1 MVDVV
6 RWLIK
11 SSLELVDTRYYTQTR
26 LSYGR
31 CWTGSSPVIRQYP
44 EVVNDFGN
52 LVEPVIQDLDK
63 LFVNFVDMD
72 IPLRSTRKYLF
83 KKTDLLRLRELA
95 SLVSDP
101 VDFQA
106 HHGKLL
112 RILRV
117 DVEEGCLETLVQF
130 YDPLYHCFT
139 FPDYQLVPTLEE
151 YSYLVGLPVPD
162 KIPFHGFEPTPKPS
176 DIAAALHLKTSIIQ
190 ANLTSKGGLQGLPT
204 HFLYQQASIFAEA
217 ASILAFHSIL
227 ALLIY
232 GLLLFPNI
240 DNFIDI
246 NAIKIFLTK
255 NPVPTLLA
263 DTYHSIH
270 DRTQAGRGTISC
282 CAPLLYQWFTFHL
295 PQSRAFKTNDDKL
308 SWPRRIMTLDPSD
321 IVWYQAASD
330 VGEIIVSCGEYPNV
344 PLLGMRGGISY
355 NPLLARR
362 QFGYPIKTKP
372 NNLALTNEFYLN
384 HGDHSNKRERF
395 AQAWS
400 AIRRLNRSQL
410 GKKSDYVHESY
421 TQWVIDRTNS
431 FGLPYRLPRY
441 LSSTIPPS
449 SLPIPFDTK
458 ALDRKLQV
466 DWARDAR
473 EGPRVLMSLR
483 THLLLEVASPLS
495 FPFSIPL
502 PFIFQEAKESIDEE
516 DPRPTS
522 SNGACITKE
531 EFHEQLTKERQE
543 KETWKRRCQ
552 ELEQENETLKGKI
565 AQQSRE
571 LFIQNQRMIEKDDL
585 LRRKDA
591 LLHRDARRKRR
602 FMDLFSRAHSDSED
616 PSTPGFMMFTISL
629 TSSSII
635 ICSLSFCISISMH
648 HVAFMSHTVFTT
660 SKGGESINRRPRKV
674 ARRVLHK
681 PTRIYNTRANRK
693 RMDIV
698 EQENQSLRKE
708 VATLREGMDRLT
720 TMMSA
725 LLSAQNSQAA
735 AATVEQPLVSTT
747 PLSTVTS
754 PPLFLPPGC
763 TWGMPP
769 PVCGSPQPTVSEVPP
784 PFAQQSAPGRLTG
797 ESAPAAS
804 NAKKFGGHFAKKKD
818 QEVGMVAHGKPQQN
832 FTPYRQVANV
842 ASTIP
847 NPSYH
852 QQRPHYPQ
860 QYPPHQYPPQ
870 QYPPQQYPPHQ
881 YPPQQYL
888 PQQYPPQQYHQPQYP
903 QKQQNRP
910 QTPQQPYH
918 SQNRQKTT
926 FDPIPM
932 KYADLLPALLAKNL
946 VQVRTPPRTPDVLP
960 PWFRHDL
967 TCAFHQGAPGHDVEN
982 CYVLKNEVQKLVR
995 ANLLSFKDQNPNVQA
1010 NPLPNHGP
1018 AVNMIQD
1025 CDEDG
1030 VILNVQHIRT
1040 PLVPI
1045 HIKMCEAALFDHD
1058 HAACEIC
1065 PVNVKGCPKVQ
1076 GDIQGL
1082 IDSRELTI
1090 TRKDREVCVITPEF
1104 QRLEISYN
1112 SGESTT
1118 TPLVI
1123 SLPGPMPYA
1132 SLKAV
1137 PYKYSATM
1145 LEGSATNSVGSSSI
1159 TSTFCSA
1166 GFINNSPEA
1175 NAVLE
1180 DAPEEIVLA
1189 FVTPGKLVRNWDAV
1203 DIPSVVHASK

>member
-1 MVDVV
+1 ME
-6 RWLIK
+6 I
-11 SSLELVDTRYYTQTR
+11 TRTKGKDSHKLGALSADSTEVSWERNQTM
-26 LSYGR
+26 
-31 CWTGSSPVIRQYP
+31 C
-44 EVVNDFGN
+44 
-52 LVEPVIQDLDK
+52 
-63 LFVNFVDMD
+63 M
-72 IPLRSTRKYLF
+72 
-83 KKTDLLRLRELA
+83 
-95 SLVSDP
+95 
-101 VDFQA
+101 
-106 HHGKLL
+106 
-112 RILRV
+112 
-117 DVEEGCLETLVQF
+117 
-130 YDPLYHCFT
+130 
-139 FPDYQLVPTLEE
+139 
-151 YSYLVGLPVPD
+151 
-162 KIPFHGFEPTPKPS
+162 
-176 DIAAALHLKTSIIQ
+176 
-190 ANLTSKGGLQGLPT
+190 NLTPSG
-204 HFLYQQASIFAEA
+204 
-217 ASILAFHSIL
+217 
-227 ALLIY
+227 
-232 GLLLFPNI
+232 
-240 DNFIDI
+240 
-246 NAIKIFLTK
+246 TK
-255 NPVPTLLA
+255 
-263 DTYHSIH
+263 
-270 DRTQAGRGTISC
+270 
-282 CAPLLYQWFTFHL
+282 
-295 PQSRAFKTNDDKL
+295 
-308 SWPRRIMTLDPSD
+308 
-321 IVWYQAASD
+321 
-330 VGEIIVSCGEYPNV
+330 
-344 PLLGMRGGISY
+344 
-355 NPLLARR
+355 
-362 QFGYPIKTKP
+362 
-372 NNLALTNEFYLN
+372 
-384 HGDHSNKRERF
+384 
-395 AQAWS
+395 
-400 AIRRLNRSQL
+400 
-410 GKKSDYVHESY
+410 
-421 TQWVIDRTNS
+421 S

-458 ALDRKLQV
+458 
-466 DWARDAR
+466 
-473 EGPRVLMSLR
+473 
-483 THLLLEVASPLS
+483 
-495 FPFSIPL
+495 
-502 PFIFQEAKESIDEE
+502 
-516 DPRPTS
+516 
-522 SNGACITKE
+522 E

-552 ELEQENETLKGKI
+552 ELERENETLKGKI

-571 LFIQNQRMIEKDDL
+571 IFIQNQRMIEKDDL

-591 LLHRDARRKRR
+591 LLHQDARRKRR

-616 PSTPGFMMFTISL
+616 PSTPG
-629 TSSSII
+629 
-635 ICSLSFCISISMH
+635 
-648 HVAFMSHTVFTT
+648 SHTVFTT
-660 SKGGESINRRPRKV
+660 SKGGESISRRPRKV
-674 ARRVLHK
+674 ARRILHK

-693 RMDIV
+693 RMDLV
-698 EQENQSLRKE
+698 EQENQSLREE

-735 AATVEQPLVSTT
+735 AAAVEQPLVSTT

-784 PFAQQSAPGRLTG
+784 PFAQQSAPVPQPGVREGRLTG

-852 QQRPHYPQ
+852 QQRPHYP
-860 QYPPHQYPPQ
+860 YQYPPQ
-870 QYPPQQYPPHQ
+870 QYPPP
-881 YPPQQYL
+881 
-888 PQQYPPQQYHQPQYP
+888 QYPPQQYHQPQYP

-1030 VILNVQHIRT
+1030 VILNVQHVRT

-1058 HAACEIC
+1058 HAACEVC

-1076 GDIQGL
+1076 EDIQRL
-1082 IDSRELTI
+1082 IDSRELII
-1090 TRKDREVCVITPEF
+1090 TRKGKEVCVITPEF

-1145 LEGSATNSVGSSSI
+1145 LEGGQEKVVQEGTGVGWGKVVQLLESKNREGLGFASSAGSATNSVGSSSI

-1180 DAPEEIVLA
+1180 DVPEEIVLA

-1203 DIPSVVHASK
+1203 DIPSVSIINHMQTRHL

>member
-1 MVDVV
+1 
-6 RWLIK
+6 
-11 SSLELVDTRYYTQTR
+11 
-26 LSYGR
+26 
-31 CWTGSSPVIRQYP
+31 
-44 EVVNDFGN
+44 
-52 LVEPVIQDLDK
+52 
-63 LFVNFVDMD
+63 
-72 IPLRSTRKYLF
+72 
-83 KKTDLLRLRELA
+83 
-95 SLVSDP
+95 
-101 VDFQA
+101 
-106 HHGKLL
+106 
-112 RILRV
+112 
-117 DVEEGCLETLVQF
+117 
-130 YDPLYHCFT
+130 
-139 FPDYQLVPTLEE
+139 
-151 YSYLVGLPVPD
+151 
-162 KIPFHGFEPTPKPS
+162 
-176 DIAAALHLKTSIIQ
+176 
-190 ANLTSKGGLQGLPT
+190 
-204 HFLYQQASIFAEA
+204 
-217 ASILAFHSIL
+217 
-227 ALLIY
+227 
-232 GLLLFPNI
+232 
-240 DNFIDI
+240 
-246 NAIKIFLTK
+246 
-255 NPVPTLLA
+255 
-263 DTYHSIH
+263 
-270 DRTQAGRGTISC
+270 
-282 CAPLLYQWFTFHL
+282 
-295 PQSRAFKTNDDKL
+295 
-308 SWPRRIMTLDPSD
+308 
-321 IVWYQAASD
+321 
-330 VGEIIVSCGEYPNV
+330 
-344 PLLGMRGGISY
+344 
-355 NPLLARR
+355 
-362 QFGYPIKTKP
+362 
-372 NNLALTNEFYLN
+372 
-384 HGDHSNKRERF
+384 
-395 AQAWS
+395 
-400 AIRRLNRSQL
+400 
-410 GKKSDYVHESY
+410 
-421 TQWVIDRTNS
+421 
-431 FGLPYRLPRY
+431 
-441 LSSTIPPS
+441 
-449 SLPIPFDTK
+449 
-458 ALDRKLQV
+458 
-466 DWARDAR
+466 
-473 EGPRVLMSLR
+473 
-483 THLLLEVASPLS
+483 
-495 FPFSIPL
+495 
-502 PFIFQEAKESIDEE
+502 
-516 DPRPTS
+516 
-522 SNGACITKE
+522 
-531 EFHEQLTKERQE
+531 
-543 KETWKRRCQ
+543 
-552 ELEQENETLKGKI
+552 
-565 AQQSRE
+565 
-571 LFIQNQRMIEKDDL
+571 
-585 LRRKDA
+585 
-591 LLHRDARRKRR
+591 
-602 FMDLFSRAHSDSED
+602 
-616 PSTPGFMMFTISL
+616 
-629 TSSSII
+629 
-635 ICSLSFCISISMH
+635 MH

-660 SKGGESINRRPRKV
+660 SKRGESINRRPRKV

-698 EQENQSLRKE
+698 EQENQSLREE

-832 FTPYRQVANV
+832 FTPYRQVAN
-842 ASTIP
+842 
-847 NPSYH
+847 
-852 QQRPHYPQ
+852 
-860 QYPPHQYPPQ
+860 
-870 QYPPQQYPPHQ
+870 
-881 YPPQQYL
+881 
-888 PQQYPPQQYHQPQYP
+888 QYHQPQYP

-1090 TRKDREVCVITPEF
+1090 KRKDREVCVITPEF
-1104 QRLEISYN
+1104 QRLEISCN

>member
-1 MVDVV
+1 
-6 RWLIK
+6 
-11 SSLELVDTRYYTQTR
+11 
-26 LSYGR
+26 
-31 CWTGSSPVIRQYP
+31 
-44 EVVNDFGN
+44 
-52 LVEPVIQDLDK
+52 
-63 LFVNFVDMD
+63 
-72 IPLRSTRKYLF
+72 
-83 KKTDLLRLRELA
+83 
-95 SLVSDP
+95 
-101 VDFQA
+101 
-106 HHGKLL
+106 
-112 RILRV
+112 
-117 DVEEGCLETLVQF
+117 
-130 YDPLYHCFT
+130 
-139 FPDYQLVPTLEE
+139 
-151 YSYLVGLPVPD
+151 
-162 KIPFHGFEPTPKPS
+162 
-176 DIAAALHLKTSIIQ
+176 
-190 ANLTSKGGLQGLPT
+190 
-204 HFLYQQASIFAEA
+204 
-217 ASILAFHSIL
+217 
-227 ALLIY
+227 
-232 GLLLFPNI
+232 
-240 DNFIDI
+240 
-246 NAIKIFLTK
+246 
-255 NPVPTLLA
+255 
-263 DTYHSIH
+263 
-270 DRTQAGRGTISC
+270 
-282 CAPLLYQWFTFHL
+282 
-295 PQSRAFKTNDDKL
+295 
-308 SWPRRIMTLDPSD
+308 
-321 IVWYQAASD
+321 
-330 VGEIIVSCGEYPNV
+330 
-344 PLLGMRGGISY
+344 
-355 NPLLARR
+355 
-362 QFGYPIKTKP
+362 
-372 NNLALTNEFYLN
+372 
-384 HGDHSNKRERF
+384 
-395 AQAWS
+395 
-400 AIRRLNRSQL
+400 
-410 GKKSDYVHESY
+410 
-421 TQWVIDRTNS
+421 
-431 FGLPYRLPRY
+431 
-441 LSSTIPPS
+441 
-449 SLPIPFDTK
+449 
-458 ALDRKLQV
+458 
-466 DWARDAR
+466 
-473 EGPRVLMSLR
+473 
-483 THLLLEVASPLS
+483 
-495 FPFSIPL
+495 
-502 PFIFQEAKESIDEE
+502 
-516 DPRPTS
+516 
-522 SNGACITKE
+522 
-531 EFHEQLTKERQE
+531 
-543 KETWKRRCQ
+543 
-552 ELEQENETLKGKI
+552 
-565 AQQSRE
+565 
-571 LFIQNQRMIEKDDL
+571 
-585 LRRKDA
+585 
-591 LLHRDARRKRR
+591 
-602 FMDLFSRAHSDSED
+602 
-616 PSTPGFMMFTISL
+616 
-629 TSSSII
+629 
-635 ICSLSFCISISMH
+635 MH
-648 HVAFMSHTVFTT
+648 HVAFMVSKSSLTLC
-660 SKGGESINRRPRKV
+660 SLLQKGGESICRCPRKV
-674 ARRVLHK
+674 ARRILHK

-698 EQENQSLRKE
+698 EQENQSLREE

-735 AATVEQPLVSTT
+735 AAAVEQPLVSTT

-769 PVCGSPQPTVSEVPP
+769 PVCGSSQPAVSEVPP
-784 PFAQQSAPGRLTG
+784 PFAQQSAPFYYEKMVASAPTDFTEMVNMGVRLEEGVREGRLTG

-852 QQRPHYPQ
+852 QQRPHYP
-860 QYPPHQYPPQ
+860 YPYPPQ
-870 QYPPQQYPPHQ
+870 QYPPQQYPPQ
-881 YPPQQYL
+881 PYP

-946 VQVRTPPRTPDVLP
+946 VQVRTPPRTLDVLP

-1030 VILNVQHIRT
+1030 VILNVQHVRT

-1076 GDIQGL
+1076 EDVQGL
-1082 IDSRELTI
+1082 IDSRELII
-1090 TRKDREVCVITPEF
+1090 TRKDKEVCVITPEF

-1145 LEGSATNSVGSSSI
+1145 LEGGQELLESKNREGLGFASSAGSATNSVGSSSI

-1180 DAPEEIVLA
+1180 DVPEERVLA

>member
-1 MVDVV
+1 
-6 RWLIK
+6 
-11 SSLELVDTRYYTQTR
+11 
-26 LSYGR
+26 
-31 CWTGSSPVIRQYP
+31 
-44 EVVNDFGN
+44 
-52 LVEPVIQDLDK
+52 
-63 LFVNFVDMD
+63 
-72 IPLRSTRKYLF
+72 
-83 KKTDLLRLRELA
+83 
-95 SLVSDP
+95 
-101 VDFQA
+101 
-106 HHGKLL
+106 
-112 RILRV
+112 
-117 DVEEGCLETLVQF
+117 
-130 YDPLYHCFT
+130 
-139 FPDYQLVPTLEE
+139 
-151 YSYLVGLPVPD
+151 
-162 KIPFHGFEPTPKPS
+162 
-176 DIAAALHLKTSIIQ
+176 
-190 ANLTSKGGLQGLPT
+190 
-204 HFLYQQASIFAEA
+204 
-217 ASILAFHSIL
+217 
-227 ALLIY
+227 
-232 GLLLFPNI
+232 
-240 DNFIDI
+240 
-246 NAIKIFLTK
+246 
-255 NPVPTLLA
+255 
-263 DTYHSIH
+263 
-270 DRTQAGRGTISC
+270 
-282 CAPLLYQWFTFHL
+282 
-295 PQSRAFKTNDDKL
+295 
-308 SWPRRIMTLDPSD
+308 
-321 IVWYQAASD
+321 
-330 VGEIIVSCGEYPNV
+330 
-344 PLLGMRGGISY
+344 
-355 NPLLARR
+355 
-362 QFGYPIKTKP
+362 
-372 NNLALTNEFYLN
+372 
-384 HGDHSNKRERF
+384 
-395 AQAWS
+395 
-400 AIRRLNRSQL
+400 
-410 GKKSDYVHESY
+410 
-421 TQWVIDRTNS
+421 
-431 FGLPYRLPRY
+431 
-441 LSSTIPPS
+441 
-449 SLPIPFDTK
+449 
-458 ALDRKLQV
+458 
-466 DWARDAR
+466 
-473 EGPRVLMSLR
+473 
-483 THLLLEVASPLS
+483 
-495 FPFSIPL
+495 
-502 PFIFQEAKESIDEE
+502 
-516 DPRPTS
+516 
-522 SNGACITKE
+522 
-531 EFHEQLTKERQE
+531 
-543 KETWKRRCQ
+543 
-552 ELEQENETLKGKI
+552 
-565 AQQSRE
+565 
-571 LFIQNQRMIEKDDL
+571 
-585 LRRKDA
+585 
-591 LLHRDARRKRR
+591 
-602 FMDLFSRAHSDSED
+602 
-616 PSTPGFMMFTISL
+616 MFTISL

-648 HVAFMSHTVFTT
+648 HVAFISHTVFTT
-660 SKGGESINRRPRKV
+660 SKGGESISRRPRKV
-674 ARRVLHK
+674 ARRILHK

-698 EQENQSLRKE
+698 EQENQNLREE

-735 AATVEQPLVSTT
+735 AAAVEQPLVSTT

-769 PVCGSPQPTVSEVPP
+769 PVCGSPQPAVSEVPP
-784 PFAQQSAPGRLTG
+784 PFAQQSAPVPQPGTSFPQAAMTYSAPLVHTIQQEVEPIFQAENVVAFDKMEELQERFEGVREGRLTG

-847 NPSYH
+847 NSSYH

-860 QYPPHQYPPQ
+860 QYPPQQYPPQ
-870 QYPPQQYPPHQ
+870 QYPPQQYP
-881 YPPQQYL
+881 

-910 QTPQQPYH
+910 QTLQQPCH

-1025 CDEDG
+1025 GDEDG
-1030 VILNVQHIRT
+1030 VILNVQHVRT

-1076 GDIQGL
+1076 EDVQGL
-1082 IDSRELTI
+1082 IDSRELII
-1090 TRKDREVCVITPEF
+1090 TRKDKEVCVITPEF

-1145 LEGSATNSVGSSSI
+1145 LEGGQELLESKNREGLGFASSAGSATNGVGSSSI

-1166 GFINNSPEA
+1166 GFINNPPEA

-1203 DIPSVVHASK
+1203 DIPSVSIINHMQTRHL

>member
-1 MVDVV
+1 
-6 RWLIK
+6 
-11 SSLELVDTRYYTQTR
+11 
-26 LSYGR
+26 
-31 CWTGSSPVIRQYP
+31 
-44 EVVNDFGN
+44 
-52 LVEPVIQDLDK
+52 
-63 LFVNFVDMD
+63 MD

-139 FPDYQLVPTLEE
+139 FPDYQLIPTLEE

-421 TQWVIDRTNS
+421 TQWVIDRTKS

-449 SLPIPFDTK
+449 SLPIPFD
-458 ALDRKLQV
+458 
-466 DWARDAR
+466 
-473 EGPRVLMSLR
+473 
-483 THLLLEVASPLS
+483 
-495 FPFSIPL
+495 
-502 PFIFQEAKESIDEE
+502 
-516 DPRPTS
+516 
-522 SNGACITKE
+522 TKE

-616 PSTPGFMMFTISL
+616 PSTPG
-629 TSSSII
+629 
-635 ICSLSFCISISMH
+635 
-648 HVAFMSHTVFTT
+648 V
-660 SKGGESINRRPRKV
+660 
-674 ARRVLHK
+674 
-681 PTRIYNTRANRK
+681 
-693 RMDIV
+693 
-698 EQENQSLRKE
+698 
-708 VATLREGMDRLT
+708 
-720 TMMSA
+720 
-725 LLSAQNSQAA
+725 
-735 AATVEQPLVSTT
+735 
-747 PLSTVTS
+747 
-754 PPLFLPPGC
+754 
-763 TWGMPP
+763 
-769 PVCGSPQPTVSEVPP
+769 
-784 PFAQQSAPGRLTG
+784 
-797 ESAPAAS
+797 
-804 NAKKFGGHFAKKKD
+804 
-818 QEVGMVAHGKPQQN
+818 
-832 FTPYRQVANV
+832 
-842 ASTIP
+842 
-847 NPSYH
+847 
-852 QQRPHYPQ
+852 
-860 QYPPHQYPPQ
+860 
-870 QYPPQQYPPHQ
+870 
-881 YPPQQYL
+881 
-888 PQQYPPQQYHQPQYP
+888 
-903 QKQQNRP
+903 
-910 QTPQQPYH
+910 
-918 SQNRQKTT
+918 
-926 FDPIPM
+926 
-932 KYADLLPALLAKNL
+932 
-946 VQVRTPPRTPDVLP
+946 
-960 PWFRHDL
+960 
-967 TCAFHQGAPGHDVEN
+967 
-982 CYVLKNEVQKLVR
+982 
-995 ANLLSFKDQNPNVQA
+995 
-1010 NPLPNHGP
+1010 
-1018 AVNMIQD
+1018 
-1025 CDEDG
+1025 
-1030 VILNVQHIRT
+1030 
-1040 PLVPI
+1040 
-1045 HIKMCEAALFDHD
+1045 
-1058 HAACEIC
+1058 
-1065 PVNVKGCPKVQ
+1065 
-1076 GDIQGL
+1076 
-1082 IDSRELTI
+1082 
-1090 TRKDREVCVITPEF
+1090 
-1104 QRLEISYN
+1104 
-1112 SGESTT
+1112 
-1118 TPLVI
+1118 
-1123 SLPGPMPYA
+1123 
-1132 SLKAV
+1132 
-1137 PYKYSATM
+1137 
-1145 LEGSATNSVGSSSI
+1145 
-1159 TSTFCSA
+1159 
-1166 GFINNSPEA
+1166 
-1175 NAVLE
+1175 
-1180 DAPEEIVLA
+1180 
-1189 FVTPGKLVRNWDAV
+1189 
-1203 DIPSVVHASK
+1203 

>member
-31 CWTGSSPVIRQYP
+31 CWTGSSPVIRQYSK
-44 EVVNDFGN
+44 VVNDFGN
-52 LVEPVIQDLDK
+52 LVEPMIQDLNK
-63 LFVNFVDMD
+63 LFVNIVDMD

-139 FPDYQLVPTLEE
+139 FPDYQLVPTVEE
-151 YSYLVGLPVPD
+151 YSYLVGLHVPD
-162 KIPFHGFEPTPKPS
+162 KIPFHGLEPTPKPS
-176 DIAAALHLKTSIIQ
+176 NIAAALHLKTSIIQ

-204 HFLYQQASIFAEA
+204 HFLYQQASIFVEA
-217 ASILAFHSIL
+217 ASTLAFHSIL

-232 GLLLFPNI
+232 GHLLFPNI

-246 NAIKIFLTK
+246 NAIKILLTK
-255 NPVPTLLA
+255 NLVPTLLA

-355 NPLLARR
+355 NPFLARR
-362 QFGYPIKTKP
+362 QFGYPMKTKP

-400 AIRRLNRSQL
+400 AIRRLSRSQL

-421 TQWVIDRTNS
+421 TQWVIDRTKS
-431 FGLPYRLPRY
+431 FGLPYHLPRY

-449 SLPIPFDTK
+449 SLPIPFD
-458 ALDRKLQV
+458 
-466 DWARDAR
+466 
-473 EGPRVLMSLR
+473 
-483 THLLLEVASPLS
+483 
-495 FPFSIPL
+495 
-502 PFIFQEAKESIDEE
+502 
-516 DPRPTS
+516 
-522 SNGACITKE
+522 TKE

-552 ELEQENETLKGKI
+552 ELERENETLKGKI

-591 LLHRDARRKRR
+591 LLHQDARRKRR
-602 FMDLFSRAHSDSED
+602 FMDLFSSAHSDSED
-616 PSTPGFMMFTISL
+616 PSTPGFLNRVSHYVHYFKGG
-629 TSSSII
+629 
-635 ICSLSFCISISMH
+635 SIS
-648 HVAFMSHTVFTT
+648 
-660 SKGGESINRRPRKV
+660 RRPRKV
-674 ARRVLHK
+674 ARRILRK

-693 RMDIV
+693 RMDLV
-698 EQENQSLRKE
+698 EQENQSLREE

-720 TMMSA
+720 TMMNA
-725 LLSAQNSQAA
+725 LLSAQNSQAVA
-735 AATVEQPLVSTT
+735 AAVEQPFVSTT

-769 PVCGSPQPTVSEVPP
+769 PVCGSPQPAVSEVPLS
-784 PFAQQSAPGRLTG
+784 FAQQSVPV
-797 ESAPAAS
+797 PQP
-804 NAKKFGGHFAKKKD
+804 GHFAKKKD

-852 QQRPHYPQ
+852 QQRP
-860 QYPPHQYPPQ
+860 QYPYQYPPQ
-870 QYPPQQYPPHQ
+870 QYH
-881 YPPQQYL
+881 

-926 FDPIPM
+926 FDPILM

-946 VQVRTPPRTPDVLP
+946 VQVRAPPRTPDVLP

-982 CYVLKNEVQKLVR
+982 CYILKNEVQKLVR

-1030 VILNVQHIRT
+1030 VILNVQHVRT

-1058 HAACEIC
+1058 HAACEVC

-1076 GDIQGL
+1076 EDIQGL
-1082 IDSRELTI
+1082 IDSRELI
-1090 TRKDREVCVITPEF
+1090 IMRKDKEVCVITPEF

-1145 LEGSATNSVGSSSI
+1145 LEGSSKNSVGSSSI

-1166 GFINNSPEA
+1166 GFINDSPET

-1180 DAPEEIVLA
+1180 DVPEEIVLA

>member
-1 MVDVV
+1 
-6 RWLIK
+6 
-11 SSLELVDTRYYTQTR
+11 
-26 LSYGR
+26 
-31 CWTGSSPVIRQYP
+31 
-44 EVVNDFGN
+44 
-52 LVEPVIQDLDK
+52 
-63 LFVNFVDMD
+63 MD

-421 TQWVIDRTNS
+421 TQWVIDRTKS

-449 SLPIPFDTK
+449 SLPIPFD
-458 ALDRKLQV
+458 
-466 DWARDAR
+466 
-473 EGPRVLMSLR
+473 
-483 THLLLEVASPLS
+483 
-495 FPFSIPL
+495 
-502 PFIFQEAKESIDEE
+502 
-516 DPRPTS
+516 
-522 SNGACITKE
+522 TKE

-585 LRRKDA
+585 LRRKDV
-591 LLHRDARRKRR
+591 LLHQDARRKRR

-616 PSTPGFMMFTISL
+616 PSTPGFMMFTIFL

-648 HVAFMSHTVFTT
+648 HVAFVVSKSSLTLC
-660 SKGGESINRRPRKV
+660 SLLQKGGESISRRPRKV
-674 ARRVLHK
+674 ARRILHK

-698 EQENQSLRKE
+698 EQENQSLREE

-720 TMMSA
+720 TMMNA

-769 PVCGSPQPTVSEVPP
+769 PVCGSPQPAVFEVPP
-784 PFAQQSAPGRLTG
+784 PFAQHT
-797 ESAPAAS
+797 PAAS

-832 FTPYRQVANV
+832 FTPYRRVANV

-860 QYPPHQYPPQ
+860 QYPP
-870 QYPPQQYPPHQ
+870 QQYPPHQ
-881 YPPQQYL
+881 YP

-1030 VILNVQHIRT
+1030 VILNVQHVRT

-1065 PVNVKGCPKVQ
+1065 PVDVKGCPKVQ
-1076 GDIQGL
+1076 EDIQGL
-1082 IDSRELTI
+1082 IDNRELI
-1090 TRKDREVCVITPEF
+1090 IKRKDKEVCVITPEF

-1203 DIPSVVHASK
+1203 DIPSVVHASKLGIYEPFEHNNPALSPNFESPGDPESEASKQWNSRLSEGTTLASSAITRTSDIYLCSFVVSGGSSSTRTADIYPHRKFPSFQMKFRQGGILKYLIFVLKTPLFYYYYLFIYLFLLLLFLFLVIIFFFSFPFIKCFLLFPFFY

>member
-1 MVDVV
+1 
-6 RWLIK
+6 
-11 SSLELVDTRYYTQTR
+11 
-26 LSYGR
+26 
-31 CWTGSSPVIRQYP
+31 
-44 EVVNDFGN
+44 
-52 LVEPVIQDLDK
+52 
-63 LFVNFVDMD
+63 
-72 IPLRSTRKYLF
+72 
-83 KKTDLLRLRELA
+83 
-95 SLVSDP
+95 
-101 VDFQA
+101 
-106 HHGKLL
+106 
-112 RILRV
+112 
-117 DVEEGCLETLVQF
+117 
-130 YDPLYHCFT
+130 
-139 FPDYQLVPTLEE
+139 
-151 YSYLVGLPVPD
+151 
-162 KIPFHGFEPTPKPS
+162 
-176 DIAAALHLKTSIIQ
+176 
-190 ANLTSKGGLQGLPT
+190 
-204 HFLYQQASIFAEA
+204 
-217 ASILAFHSIL
+217 
-227 ALLIY
+227 
-232 GLLLFPNI
+232 
-240 DNFIDI
+240 
-246 NAIKIFLTK
+246 
-255 NPVPTLLA
+255 
-263 DTYHSIH
+263 
-270 DRTQAGRGTISC
+270 
-282 CAPLLYQWFTFHL
+282 
-295 PQSRAFKTNDDKL
+295 
-308 SWPRRIMTLDPSD
+308 
-321 IVWYQAASD
+321 
-330 VGEIIVSCGEYPNV
+330 
-344 PLLGMRGGISY
+344 
-355 NPLLARR
+355 
-362 QFGYPIKTKP
+362 
-372 NNLALTNEFYLN
+372 
-384 HGDHSNKRERF
+384 
-395 AQAWS
+395 
-400 AIRRLNRSQL
+400 
-410 GKKSDYVHESY
+410 
-421 TQWVIDRTNS
+421 
-431 FGLPYRLPRY
+431 
-441 LSSTIPPS
+441 
-449 SLPIPFDTK
+449 
-458 ALDRKLQV
+458 
-466 DWARDAR
+466 
-473 EGPRVLMSLR
+473 
-483 THLLLEVASPLS
+483 
-495 FPFSIPL
+495 
-502 PFIFQEAKESIDEE
+502 
-516 DPRPTS
+516 
-522 SNGACITKE
+522 
-531 EFHEQLTKERQE
+531 
-543 KETWKRRCQ
+543 
-552 ELEQENETLKGKI
+552 
-565 AQQSRE
+565 
-571 LFIQNQRMIEKDDL
+571 
-585 LRRKDA
+585 
-591 LLHRDARRKRR
+591 
-602 FMDLFSRAHSDSED
+602 
-616 PSTPGFMMFTISL
+616 MFTISL

-660 SKGGESINRRPRKV
+660 SKGGESISRRPRKV
-674 ARRVLHK
+674 ARRILHK

-698 EQENQSLRKE
+698 EQENQSLREE

-735 AATVEQPLVSTT
+735 AVAVEQPLVSTT

-769 PVCGSPQPTVSEVPP
+769 PVCGSPQPAVSEVPP
-784 PFAQQSAPGRLTG
+784 PFAQH
-797 ESAPAAS
+797 APAAS

-852 QQRPHYPQ
+852 QQRPHYPYP
-860 QYPPHQYPPQ
+860 YPPQQYPPQ
-870 QYPPQQYPPHQ
+870 QYPPQQYP
-881 YPPQQYL
+881 

-1010 NPLPNHGP
+1010 NPLPNHRP

-1030 VILNVQHIRT
+1030 VILNVQHVRT

-1076 GDIQGL
+1076 EDVQRL
-1082 IDSRELTI
+1082 IDNRELII
-1090 TRKDREVCVITPEF
+1090 TRKDKEVCVITPEF

-1118 TPLVI
+1118 TPLVVG
-1123 SLPGPMPYA
+1123 LPGPMPYA

-1137 PYKYSATM
+1137 PYRYSATM

-1203 DIPSVVHASK
+1203 DIPSVVHASKLGIYEPFEHNNPALSPNYESPGDPESEASKQWNSRLSEGTTVIVFNEPSIYIYHFPNFVRSVEPCHWQVTTLSNKFEPVAFHLEFSFIQLTKPFLFMVAFETKYFSKS